1 MDGRKQS
8 FRTVGEG
15 EGVRRKAKR
24 LVEQLNRMEQVPKD
38 GEDRFLSWHR
48 SGEPLPLDRA
58 VRDHARAAKQ
68 TVAVSTATRYRQ
80 FAERLV
86 ERLGRVDLRRLQK
99 EDIGRFVR
107 AEHADGR
114 GKDPTINACVLLRGA
129 VLAALRTRD
138 EAGRP
143 HMAVAL
149 SRPSPPYASGTSIA
163 NKPMSPARL
172 SSVGTTP
179 GFFSP
184 ISAMRGITS
193 LSMNSSAV
201 RAIARCCSVKSSGVK
216 TSSGMGSIRKA
227 EPTGTLTA
235 NPPREDGAAD
245 AEGVASSPVHIL
257 ATELVDRGS
266 S

>member
-1 MDGRKQS
+1 
-8 FRTVGEG
+8 
-15 EGVRRKAKR
+15 
-24 LVEQLNRMEQVPKD
+24 
-38 GEDRFLSWHR
+38 
-48 SGEPLPLDRA
+48 
-58 VRDHARAAKQ
+58 
-68 TVAVSTATRYRQ
+68 
-80 FAERLV
+80 
-86 ERLGRVDLRRLQK
+86 
-99 EDIGRFVR
+99 
-107 AEHADGR
+107 
-114 GKDPTINACVLLRGA
+114 
-129 VLAALRTRD
+129 
-138 EAGRP
+138 
-143 HMAVAL
+143 MAVAL